1 MSSLWLTILGW
12 QEVLCTFDAAQYG
25 TVLHMLQAEGIA
37 CRTRTVNFSS
47 ASRRT
52 GTAYAVGER
61 TDRNTEF
68 QIFVKKADR
77 PKAQLVLQGRLH
89 NL

>member
-1 MSSLWLTILGW
+1 MPGIFLNLLGW
-12 QEVLCTFDAAQYG
+12 REVLCTFDAAQYG
-25 TVLHMLQAEGIA
+25 TALQTLRRKQIP

-52 GTAYAVGER
+52 GTFYAVGER
-61 TDRNTEF
+61 TDRSIEY
-68 QIFVKKADR
+68 QIFVKKADL
-77 PKAQLVLQGRLH
+77 PKAQLALQGRLD

>member
-1 MSSLWLTILGW
+1 MLSIWLTLLGW
-12 QEVLCTFDAAQYG
+12 AEVVCTFDAAQYG
-25 TVLHMLQAEGIA
+25 QALQALQKEGIS

-52 GTAYAVGER
+52 GTMYSVGER
-61 TDRNTEF
+61 MDRSIEY
-68 QIFVKKADR
+68 QIFVKKANL

>member
-1 MSSLWLTILGW
+1 MLSIWFKILGW
-12 QEVLCTFDAAQYG
+12 EEAVCTFDAAQYG
-25 TVLHMLQAEGIA
+25 QFLQALQKEGIA

-52 GTAYAVGER
+52 GTLYSVGER
-61 TDRNTEF
+61 MDRSIEY
-68 QIFVKKADR
+68 QIFVKKMDL
-77 PKAQLVLQGRLH
+77 PKAQLVLQNRLH

>member
-1 MSSLWLTILGW
+1 MLSIWLTILGW
-12 QEVLCTFDAAQYG
+12 QELVCTFDAVQYG
-25 TVLHMLQAEGIA
+25 TCVQALKKEGLP

-52 GTAYAVGER
+52 GTLYALGEDTSR
-61 TDRNTEF
+61 SVEY
-68 QIFVKKADR
+68 QIFVKKADF

>member
-1 MSSLWLTILGW
+1 MLSILFTILGW
-12 QEVLCTFDAAQYG
+12 QELVCTFDAVQYG
-25 TVLHMLQAEGIA
+25 QVLQMLQKEGIS

-52 GTAYAVGER
+52 GTMYSVGER
-61 TDRNTEF
+61 MDRSIEY
-68 QIFVKKADR
+68 QIFVKKADLT
-77 PKAQLVLQGRLH
+77 KAQLVLQGRLH

>member
-1 MSSLWLTILGW
+1 MLSVWLTILGYV
-12 QEVLCTFDAAQYG
+12 EAVCTFDAVQYG
-25 TVLHMLQAEGIA
+25 AAIQLLQKEGIS

-52 GTAYAVGER
+52 GTLYSIGER
-61 TDRNTEF
+61 VDRNIEY
-68 QIFVKKADR
+68 QIFVKKADL

-89 NL
+89 DL